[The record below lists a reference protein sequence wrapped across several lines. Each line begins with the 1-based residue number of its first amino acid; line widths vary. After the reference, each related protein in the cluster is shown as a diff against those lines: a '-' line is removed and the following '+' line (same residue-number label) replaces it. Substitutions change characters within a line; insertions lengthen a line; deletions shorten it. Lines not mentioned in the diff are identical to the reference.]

1 MEDMFMCIMIINT
14 AMSVTKIR
22 RKKTRWVF
30 RERQEAGDFTQLILK
45 AKQLGDACISI
56 SIVEFFLI
64 IQKCSNH
71 KSNSRYPLGKHIL
84 NLIVIVTTSLNQ

>member
-64 IQKCSNH
+64 IQKM
-71 KSNSRYPLGKHIL
+71 L
-84 NLIVIVTTSLNQ
+84 

>member
-45 AKQLGDACISI
+45 AKQLGDAFTFR
-56 SIVEFFLI
+56 EFLRMTPASFEELLRLCGPLI
-64 IQKCSNH
+64 KNV
-71 KSNSRYPLGKHIL
+71 LGL
-84 NLIVIVTTSLNQ
+84 

>member
-30 RERQEAGDFTQLILK
+30 RERQEAGDFLK